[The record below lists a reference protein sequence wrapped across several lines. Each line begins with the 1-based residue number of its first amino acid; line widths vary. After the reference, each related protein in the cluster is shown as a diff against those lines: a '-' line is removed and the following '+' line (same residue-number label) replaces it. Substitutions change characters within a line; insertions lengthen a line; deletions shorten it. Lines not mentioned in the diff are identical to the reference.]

1 MAKSDQDDPAPQA
14 DAALAEVLSELKA
27 MRLELD
33 ALRESLPP
41 RAEAADEE
49 PRSTRE
55 RVRQAAED
63 IADDLARKGQ
73 RKLDAAEAE
82 LRDRIERTA
91 LFITRQ
97 PGTAMGIAAGFGFFL
112 GLIMRR

>member
-1 MAKSDQDDPAPQA
+1 MAKSDQDDPASQPE
-14 DAALAEVLSELKA
+14 AALAEVLAELRA

-33 ALRESLPP
+33 ALRDSMPSKG
-41 RAEAADEE
+41 EADD
-49 PRSTRE
+49 PRSARD
-55 RVRQAAED
+55 RVRQAAGD
-63 IADDLARKGQ
+63 LADDLAEKGQ

-97 PGTAMGIAAGFGFFL
+97 PGTAMGVAAGLGFVL